1 MSAVPYQE
9 GVMVSAVCV
18 HFWELTP
25 PSQDS
30 KGISVGV
37 CKLCGESRQYS
48 NLEQGEGRPGWQHTR
63 KNQGVKVRY

>member
-1 MSAVPYQE
+1 MLPEAT
-9 GVMVSAVCV
+9 VCIH
-18 HFWELTP
+18 HFKLTP

-37 CKLCGESRQYS
+37 CKLCGESRKFS
-48 NLEQGEGRPGWQHTR
+48 NLEQSEGRPSWQHTR

>member
-1 MSAVPYQE
+1 MTTT
-9 GVMVSAVCV
+9 VCV

-37 CKLCGESRQYS
+37 CKLCGESREFS
-48 NLEQGEGRPGWQHTR
+48 NLEQTDRRPSWMQV
-63 KNQGVKVRY
+63 KKKAKAKVRY